1 MKQFFTFLV
10 ALLLTTT
17 TFAQVGINN
26 DSPDASSALDITST
40 SGGVLIPRM
49 TKTQRDA
56 ISSPGTGLMIYQTD
70 NTADFYYF
78 NGSSWSQVGST
89 SKTYT
94 VNTFYA
100 ELGGYVIEVN
110 SDGTHGIVVAM
121 QDNGNQNWNNAF
133 NYVNN
138 PSYHDTDGASFKDWQ
153 LPTKRELELIYQVF
167 LNGNGANLNSSVEYW
182 SSIAKQTSRG
192 WKMDFSNGTWSYSTN
207 WDESEAIRAVRY
219 F

>member
-1 MKQFFTFLV
+1 MLKHILFFSFFLISCC
-10 ALLLTTT
+10 A
-17 TFAQVGINN
+17 FSQVGINN
-26 DSPDASSALDITST
+26 ETPDASSALDITST
-40 SGGVLIPRM
+40 TAGILIPRM

-138 PSYHDTDGASFKDWQ
+138 PSYHDTDGASFKD
-153 LPTKRELELIYQVF
+153 
-167 LNGNGANLNSSVEYW
+167 
-182 SSIAKQTSRG
+182 
-192 WKMDFSNGTWSYSTN
+192 
-207 WDESEAIRAVRY
+207 
-219 F
+219 